1 MKLYEISNEYN
12 QFLQAVEDEE
22 IPIEAVADTLE
33 GIKGEFN
40 EKADNIACMI
50 KNQEAEMLAIKAE
63 KDALNKREILFVL
76 LHAGYRY
83 GEIGNTEKCYFF
95 QKVNIFVHS

>member
-40 EKADNIACMI
+40 
-50 KNQEAEMLAIKAE
+50 
-63 KDALNKREILFVL
+63 
-76 LHAGYRY
+76 
-83 GEIGNTEKCYFF
+83 
-95 QKVNIFVHS
+95 

>member
-1 MKLYEISNEYN
+1 MKLYEISDEYN

-22 IPIEAVADTLE
+22 VPIEAVADTLE

-50 KNQEAEMLAIKAE
+50 KNQEAEMPRK
-63 KDALNKREILFVL
+63 KRKKTLWTGV
-76 LHAGYRY
+76 
-83 GEIGNTEKCYFF
+83 
-95 QKVNIFVHS
+95 